1 MKPSKTVLALAALAI
16 LGLTTGMQAESKRTA
31 EYLLSTPNEFD
42 GKDVT
47 VDVAFVKPV
56 HWVSPIPE
64 IAFFH
69 ALTIDRSDRKPG
81 GGILVA
87 IPVEDAKSFAR
98 KYGTDFDG
106 RFDADAL
113 KGVFTSAGGPP
124 KDQEH
129 GRRIWLIDTTGQ
141 LQKLIADKKI
151 NLPLDEGMDSGFG
164 PGPGPGPGK
173 HHKP

>member
-1 MKPSKTVLALAALAI
+1 MKPSKHVLALAALAI
-16 LGLTTGMQAESKRTA
+16 LGLSTGLQAESKRTA
-31 EYLLSTPNEFD
+31 EYLLSTPSEFN

-87 IPVEDAKSFAR
+87 IPVDEAKSFSR

-106 RFDADAL
+106 RFDADPL
-113 KGVFTSAGGPP
+113 KGLFTSAGGPP
-124 KDQEH
+124 KDREH
-129 GRRIWLIDTTGQ
+129 GKGIWLIDTTGQ
-141 LQKLIADKKI
+141 LEKLIAERKI
-151 NLPLDEGMDSGFG
+151 HLPLDNDMAGGGFG
-164 PGPGPGPGK
+164 PGPGKRLPK
-173 HHKP
+173 Q